1 MNFSSLKCTPIDKT
15 KNYIYYQNFLPND
28 NNIINQENMNIGN
41 YQNSDLKNLK
51 SENRKNKQANYFV

>member
-28 NNIINQENMNIGN
+28 NNQENMNIGN

-51 SENRKNKQANYFV
+51 SENRKNKQNLNYM

>member
-1 MNFSSLKCTPIDKT
+1 MNFSSLKSPIDKT

-28 NNIINQENMNIGN
+28 NNQENMNIGN

-51 SENRKNKQANYFV
+51 SENRKNKQNLNYM

>member
-28 NNIINQENMNIGN
+28 NNQENMNIGN

>member
-28 NNIINQENMNIGN
+28 NNQENKNIGN

-51 SENRKNKQANYFV
+51 SENRKNKQNLNYM

>member
-28 NNIINQENMNIGN
+28 NNQENMNIGN

-51 SENRKNKQANYFV
+51 SENRKSKQNLNYM